1 MIKNI
6 FNGVSGY
13 ISYRGGA
20 SHLAFVMHR
29 VSGLGTLVFLSMHI
43 ALESTAHFAPHLYD
57 KLNAGFRSPF
67 ALAAEILLAFFVIF
81 HGVNGFRIAYF
92 DLFRVDLWS
101 LPSGSKSAE
110 ASWIIAFI
118 LWLPALI
125 IMILH
130 GLHMI

>member
-1 MIKNI
+1 MIRNV

-20 SHLAFVMHR
+20 GHLAFVMHR
-29 VSGLGTLVFLSMHI
+29 VSGLGTLLFLSMHI
-43 ALESTAHFAPHLYD
+43 VLESTAHFAPHLYD
-57 KLNAGFRSPF
+57 KLNAGLRNPF

-92 DLFRVDLWS
+92 DLFHLDFWS
-101 LPSGSKSAE
+101 PPSGPKSAR
-110 ASWIIAFI
+110 ATWMLAFI

-130 GLHMI
+130 GLQLI